1 VTTLK
6 TIEVGTLFPVSCVQL
21 RGKSAENAIMQRY
34 LFLLMFV
41 PLTAGAYN
49 SLRGGIFKKVA
60 GSTGSRLEYL
70 LAKTDIY
77 AAVIVIVCA
86 LVCALAGVVVAVSR
100 GEADAPLVCW
110 PIAISGL
117 LCRSTLPLS
126 DVQYGQIDVIQA
138 TSGAGR
144 QLGPDANAPLH
155 SSP

>member
-1 VTTLK
+1 MCPTPREKRGERDYAAVSVSSNVRTSHGGRLQ
-6 TIEVGTLFPVSCVQL
+6 FPS
-21 RGKSAENAIMQRY
+21 GRY
-34 LFLLMFV
+34 
-41 PLTAGAYN
+41 
-49 SLRGGIFKKVA
+49 IQKKVA